1 MPAVSVTAALNRGLR
16 RVPTGLIW
24 LLGCVPAVWLTWLLF
39 TGGLGV
45 DPVAVYERELG
56 LIALQF
62 LLASLCITPILRWSG
77 VNLIRFRRALGVLG
91 FGYAALHLLVW
102 VVLDKQFL
110 WAEMGRDIIRRPF
123 ITVGML
129 AFLLLIPLALT
140 STDRALRHL
149 GGHAWRRLH
158 LLALPATVLAAAH
171 YLLVVKSWP
180 IEPILYLAAALALVG
195 LRLFWHLRA
204 RTRRHSAPGRAEN
217 VPS

>member
-1 MPAVSVTAALNRGLR
+1 MIVTVNRGLR
-16 RVPTGLIW
+16 RLPTAVVW

-62 LLASLCITPILRWSG
+62 LLASLCVTPILRWSG
-77 VNLIRFRRALGVLG
+77 VNLVRFRRALGVLG
-91 FGYAALHLLVW
+91 FAYAALHLLVW

-110 WAEMGRDIIRRPF
+110 WSEMGRDIVRRPF

-129 AFLLLIPLALT
+129 AFLLLLPLALT
-140 STDRALRHL
+140 STDGAIRRL
-149 GGHAWRRLH
+149 GAVAWRRLH
-158 LLALPATVLAAAH
+158 LLALPAAVLAAAH

-180 IEPILYLAAALALVG
+180 IEPILYLALALFLAG
-195 LRLFWHLRA
+195 LRLHWHLRA
-204 RTRRHSAPGRAEN
+204 GARRAAASAQTGN
-217 VPS
+217 VAS